1 MKVDY
6 VYKDLSWCAFVIRSW
21 HRIHQTC
28 LFRFGSWW
36 PWSAGRNDGFHHAWN
51 WSLTSLLYG
60 IHVTCSYLT
69 YHCLLYTTTC
79 VSSILRKYNPGLK
92 DNKRKQTW
100 WFTATVED
108 CCDALITACQIMQ
121 RASCVSWFYLVP
133 FALLIVETI
142 PVNVSLVAYLVMS
155 LNDHDTAYHLYVA
168 NLPSAQQP
176 EMINPHQK
184 VIEWEWCIKAIGD
197 VRS

>member
-100 WFTATVED
+100 WFTATVGKFVWCINHCLSNHAESIMRI
-108 CCDALITACQIMQ
+108 LILSGSFCFAHCWDDSCECIPC
-121 RASCVSWFYLVP
+121 RIPSNVLEWSWYCVSFVCSESP
-133 FALLIVETI
+133 
-142 PVNVSLVAYLVMS
+142 
-155 LNDHDTAYHLYVA
+155 
-168 NLPSAQQP
+168 
-176 EMINPHQK
+176 
-184 VIEWEWCIKAIGD
+184 
-197 VRS
+197 